1 MKFKKKAVTVEAFQF
16 NGDFMDSN
24 GNYYV
29 PEWAVKAYERGI
41 LYFEGA
47 ELFVKTLEGV
57 HAASCGDYIIKGV
70 KGELYPCKPDIF
82 KITYEPASDEP

>member
-1 MKFKKKAVTVEAFQF
+1 MKYRKRPVVIEAFQF
-16 NGDFMDSN
+16 DGDFMDSN

-29 PEWAVKAYERGI
+29 PEWAVKAFQQGV

-47 ELFVKTLEGV
+47 DLFVKTLEGI

-70 KGELYPCKPDIF
+70 KGELYPCKPDVF
-82 KITYEPASDEP
+82 EMTYERAE

>member
-1 MKFKKKAVTVEAFQF
+1 MKYRKRPVVIEAFQF
-16 NGDFMDSN
+16 DGDFMDSN

-29 PEWAVKAYERGI
+29 PEWAVKAFQQGV

-47 ELFVKTLEGV
+47 DLFVKTLEGI
-57 HAASCGDYIIKGV
+57 HSASFGDYIIEGV

-82 KITYEPASDEP
+82 EMTYERAE

>member
-1 MKFKKKAVTVEAFQF
+1 MKYRKRPVVIEAFQF
-16 NGDFMDSN
+16 DGDFMDSN

-29 PEWAVKAYERGI
+29 PEWVEKAFQQGV

-47 ELFVKTLEGV
+47 DLFVRTLEGI

-70 KGELYPCKPDIF
+70 KGELYPCKPDVF
-82 KITYEPASDEP
+82 EMTYERAE